1 MSQYSTHYCT
11 AASNVRGQIAQLDRY
26 DTNLLSVVV
35 FSALYLFALFC
46 FCLSNDILLR

>member
-35 FSALYLFALFC
+35 FFSFIPFC
-46 FCLSNDILLR
+46 FVLFLFEE